1 MSSSPSRLS
10 QRSLALVATI
20 CAVAMTFI
28 DQTILSIAAPTMQG
42 ELHLTTTDVQWAVN
56 AYVLALAALFSFGG
70 RLADTV
76 GHRRMLVVG
85 VATFAVASALC
96 GMTPAGPVTE
106 PWLITFRALQGAGGA
121 LLYPAALAIVASTY
135 AHHERGRGLA
145 LFFGI
150 AGGLTAIG
158 PVLGGY
164 LTQWTWRAIFWV
176 NVPLA
181 LIALLL
187 IAWARPQTFH
197 RPAPMD
203 YKGLALIA
211 GGTGLS
217 VFGFQQASLWGWS
230 LGTWLCITA
239 GVALLVWFA
248 RAEARSTSPL
258 LNIGLFRDRT
268 FLVQNLVLLVAM
280 ATFVPVTFFT
290 SAYAEVALGM
300 NASRAGRDLLYFFF
314 GFVVA
319 AQVGGRLLDRAG
331 AKRPVVLGSA
341 LASGGYFLWA
351 DRLTTLDENAIVW
364 CMVMAGAGM
373 GLMLGQSNTDALNRV
388 PQTSYGEATGAT
400 QTVRNYGASL
410 GLAVLGT
417 QFASALHSRL
427 TSSLTALGLPH
438 DAADWEAAKIAR
450 LGPGTGG
457 SGGIPHVV
465 RLAFAEATQAVMY
478 SMGTIMAVAC
488 AIALVGLRTGT
499 QRELPAA
506 ARGEKAEAVGARPA
520 SASGPA

>member
-1 MSSSPSRLS
+1 MSSSPPRLS
-10 QRSLALVATI
+10 QRYLALAATI

-28 DQTILSIAAPTMQG
+28 DQTIVSIAAPTMQG
-42 ELHLTTTDVQWAVN
+42 ELHLTATDVQWAVN
-56 AYVLALAALFSFGG
+56 AYLLVLAALFSFGG

-85 VATFAVASALC
+85 VVVFAVASAL
-96 GMTPAGPVTE
+96 GGLTPAGAVTE

-121 LLYPAALAIVASTY
+121 LLYPAALAIVVSTY

-176 NVPLA
+176 NVPVA
-181 LIALLL
+181 LIALQL
-187 IAWARPQTFH
+187 IALARPQTSH

-217 VFGFQQASLWGWS
+217 VFGFQQVGLWGWS
-230 LGTWLCITA
+230 LGTWLCVAA
-239 GVALLVWFA
+239 GVALLAWFV
-248 RAEARSTSPL
+248 RVEARSTSPL
-258 LNIGLFRDRT
+258 LDIGLFRDRS
-268 FLVQNLVLLVAM
+268 FLVQNLVLLVSM

-300 NASRAGRDLLYFFF
+300 NASRASLDLLYFFF

-319 AQVGGRLLDRAG
+319 AQLGGRLLDRVG

-341 LASGGYFLWA
+341 LASAGYFLLA
-351 DRLTTLDENAIVW
+351 DRLTALDESAIIW
-364 CMVMAGAGM
+364 CVVVAGAGM

-388 PQTSYGEATGAT
+388 PRTSYGEATGAT

-417 QFASALHSRL
+417 LFASALQSRL
-427 TSSLTALGLPH
+427 TASFTALGLPH
-438 DAADWEAAKIAR
+438 DVADREAAKIAR
-450 LGPGTGG
+450 LGSGTGG
-457 SGGIPHVV
+457 SGGATGVPHFV

-488 AIALVGLRTGT
+488 AIAILSLV
-499 QRELPAA
+499 P
-506 ARGEKAEAVGARPA
+506 
-520 SASGPA
+520 